1 MSTATEDQVKSEAQG
16 KNVPEEE
23 VKEVVEIAKKAR
35 IAQQAADTFKDL
47 ATKALDPAEREK
59 YLREAHAKEV
69 EAHGHSKKA
78 RFLASGWGQGAMAGG
93 GMGAAVGGGLGTVVG
108 TLVGGIVS
116 IPTSALGALGGTA
129 AGAIKGPFV
138 KLPGMGG
145 GDKDKDKGD
154 AEAEGKESEEGFSEE
169 DEAGHQA
176 VLKAAEQAEELEKSE
191 GKKDQSMDTSTFP
204 EKTHD
209 ITSQPSRYPK
219 LKVQSS
225 SMASE
230 VQSKGSMK
238 SRLGLSIL
246 GATVVF
252 YITLLAL
259 RHLTWSPS
267 CQILN
272 KS

>member
-16 KNVPEEE
+16 KDVPEEE

-93 GMGAAVGGGLGTVVG
+93 GMGAALGGGLGTVVG

-138 KLPGMGG
+138 KLPGMGSS
-145 GDKDKDKGD
+145 DKDKAG
-154 AEAEGKESEEGFSEE
+154 AEGEVKEGEEGEEGFSEE

-191 GKKDQSMDTSTFP
+191 EKKDQS
-204 EKTHD
+204 
-209 ITSQPSRYPK
+209 
-219 LKVQSS
+219 
-225 SMASE
+225 
-230 VQSKGSMK
+230 
-238 SRLGLSIL
+238 
-246 GATVVF
+246 
-252 YITLLAL
+252 
-259 RHLTWSPS
+259 
-267 CQILN
+267 
-272 KS
+272 

>member
-16 KNVPEEE
+16 KDVPEEE
-23 VKEVVEIAKKAR
+23 VKEVVDIAKKAR

-145 GDKDKDKGD
+145 SEKDKDGAEGEGKE
-154 AEAEGKESEEGFSEE
+154 AEAEFSEE

-191 GKKDQSMDTSTFP
+191 GKKESSMDTPTSP
-204 EKTHD
+204 EKAHD
-209 ITSQPSRYPK
+209 ITSQPSRYLK
-219 LKVQSS
+219 LKVEIPNTTSQ
-225 SMASE
+225 
-230 VQSKGSMK
+230 VRFNGWMK
-238 SRLGLSIL
+238 SNLGLFIL
-246 GATVVF
+246 GVTVVF
-252 YITLLAL
+252 YITPLVLQ
-259 RHLTWSPS
+259 HLTRTSA
-267 CQILN
+267 

>member
-1 MSTATEDQVKSEAQG
+1 MSTATEDQVKTEAQG

-93 GMGAAVGGGLGTVVG
+93 GMGAALGGGLGTVVG

-145 GDKDKDKGD
+145 SDKDKGD
-154 AEAEGKESEEGFSEE
+154 AQGEEKESEEGFSEE

-191 GKKDQSMDTSTFP
+191 GKKDKSTDSSISP
-204 EKTHD
+204 AKTHG
-209 ITSQPSRYPK
+209 ITSQPTTYPK

-225 SMASE
+225 AMASE
-230 VQSKGSMK
+230 VQSQRSVKFG
-238 SRLGLSIL
+238 LGLSIL
-246 GATVVF
+246 GAMAVF
-252 YITLLAL
+252 YTTLLAL
-259 RHLTWSPS
+259 QQFKQSRATS
-267 CQILN
+267 
-272 KS
+272 